1 MIDINFNQ
9 SQENYFLLELKLMVK
24 CELSSG
30 DMIIHVQPVP
40 EDFRN
45 YSTLR
50 SQKQRDLSNSFRV
63 F

>member
-1 MIDINFNQ
+1 
-9 SQENYFLLELKLMVK
+9 MVK

-63 F
+63 FLKKIHESSTGDFS